1 MIKKNYQS
9 SNLLNFHAHH
19 LNLWFF
25 CANSSFLLRLIV
37 KFSLVLG
44 LFLNYNYNA
53 FWSILLPLPF
63 IIYLNTFVSC
73 INYIFKYICLLH
85 LSWNFQKE
93 TILRCFQSFFTWT
106 WWDIQTEFY
115 FEIWS
120 NDLIVEWLTINFH
133 HKSTG
138 IMETFWRND
147 FHSIFLIKN
156 HLKSMSDIKKFLLV

>member
-63 IIYLNTFVSC
+63 IIYLNTFVSY

-85 LSWNFQKE
+85 LFKYICLIHLLYIW
-93 TILRCFQSFFTWT
+93 ILFQSSTFVWNLTSWT
-106 WWDIQTEFY
+106 CRCHAQ
-115 FEIWS
+115 
-120 NDLIVEWLTINFH
+120 NQP
-133 HKSTG
+133 
-138 IMETFWRND
+138 
-147 FHSIFLIKN
+147 
-156 HLKSMSDIKKFLLV
+156 HLGRSKPKKCSQCQ

>member
-1 MIKKNYQS
+1 VIKKNYQS

-63 IIYLNTFVSC
+63 IIYLNTFVSY

-85 LSWNFQKE
+85 LFQYICLLHSLYISIHLSI
-93 TILRCFQSFFTWT
+93 TFISIHLSLTFIIYLNTFVYYIHYIFQY
-106 WWDIQTEFY
+106 IC
-115 FEIWS
+115 
-120 NDLIVEWLTINFH
+120 LL
-133 HKSTG
+133 
-138 IMETFWRND
+138 
-147 FHSIFLIKN
+147 HSLYI
-156 HLKSMSDIKKFLLV
+156 

>member
-1 MIKKNYQS
+1 MRLCILCVHIDTSSLWAEFVNNNRCIIVRSVFEEGGSMENLLLLSTVCEKNYLEGKWLKKNYQS

-63 IIYLNTFVSC
+63 IIYLNTFVSY

-85 LSWNFQKE
+85 LFQY
-93 TILRCFQSFFTWT
+93 ICL
-106 WWDIQTEFY
+106 
-115 FEIWS
+115 
-120 NDLIVEWLTINFH
+120 L
-133 HKSTG
+133 
-138 IMETFWRND
+138 
-147 FHSIFLIKN
+147 HSLYI
-156 HLKSMSDIKKFLLV
+156 